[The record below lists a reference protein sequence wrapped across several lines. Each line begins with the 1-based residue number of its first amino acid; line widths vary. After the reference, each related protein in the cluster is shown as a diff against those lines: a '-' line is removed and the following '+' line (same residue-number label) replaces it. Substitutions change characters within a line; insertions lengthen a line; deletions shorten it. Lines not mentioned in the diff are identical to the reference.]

1 MRIYAWLRIISLGN
15 DETSNTMKLAS
26 YPTNFPPPLD
36 KMVNS
41 DGTMANGLRFLL
53 NALFFR
59 TGGPGGLPEVATGIV
74 AAGTTQADATLLQA
88 DWNSVDTV
96 PANSGVRIP
105 PLIPGQE
112 IIVINTD
119 GIAVKVYPSTGV
131 AIDALGANA
140 AFSLTNGK
148 EQTFRAWSATQLRSI
163 KLG

>member
-1 MRIYAWLRIISLGN
+1 
-15 DETSNTMKLAS
+15 MKLATYS
-26 YPTNFPPPLD
+26 TQFPGPTD
-36 KMVNS
+36 AMVTPQGSMTNS
-41 DGTMANGLRFLL
+41 LRFLL

-59 TGGPGGLPEVATGIV
+59 TGGPGGVPEVATGVV
-74 AAGTTQADATLLQA
+74 AAGVAQADATILQA

-112 IIVINTD
+112 IVVLNTD
-119 GIAVKVYPSTGV
+119 GVAVKVYPSTGV

-140 AFSLTNGK
+140 AFSLVNGK